1 MRNNYPNLVIAYHGC
16 DESVRDAV
24 VMGQELKRSEN
35 PYDWLGNGIYFWE
48 NDEQRALEWAQ
59 DLARSGKI
67 KAPAVLGV
75 VLDLGKCLN
84 LTERDSIDMLSIG
97 YEILRMNCIN
107 NGVEMPENKNITED
121 KNWLLR
127 NRDCAVIEQ
136 VHEYVR
142 NNNMTPYDSVRGL
155 FQEGEVAFP
164 GSGFKKKTHTQIC
177 VVNPNCIIGCFI
189 PRAINNRYPQP

>member
-48 NDEQRALEWAQ
+48 NDEQRAMEWAVA
-59 DLARSGKI
+59 LSKKGKI
-67 KAPAVLGV
+67 RKPSVLGA
-75 VLDLGKCLN
+75 VLDLGRCLN
-84 LTERDSIDMLSIG
+84 LTERESIDVLALG
-97 YEILRMNCIN
+97 YEILLEKITE
-107 NGVEMPENKNITED
+107 NGGSMPENRNLRD
-121 KNWLLR
+121 DQGWLLR
-127 NRDCAVIEQ
+127 ERDCAVIEQ
-136 VHEYVR
+136 IHEYVR
-142 NNNMTPYDSVRGL
+142 ANGLPAYDSVRGL
-155 FQEGEVAFP
+155 FQEGESAYP

-189 PRAINNRYPQP
+189 PRGIDPEYPQP